1 MINKTEPK
9 ADPMKSNYIKS
20 INATLWQPHDIL
32 RIETLMMTPDWFIE
46 SVKDG
51 WVNSSIHGDVA
62 VIFHIYPE
70 LTRFYQDSIAELI
83 NIVWDSGLR
92 PACFRPFCCCEYKTP
107 GLPGYEPNMSK
118 ISASSLLNMDT
129 YTSGPIEIEVFE
141 DYWQQDYIDN
151 IRELAKHFGASFDE
165 VFLENGYERRRK
177 CETSGCPILFKGDRY
192 KVTFNLEARKTEVEL
207 IPDGVTWP

>member
-1 MINKTEPK
+1 
-9 ADPMKSNYIKS
+9 MKSNHVKS
-20 INATLWQPHDIL
+20 INATSWQPHDIL
-32 RIETLMMTPDWFIE
+32 RVETLMMTPDWFIE

-51 WVNSSIHGDVA
+51 WVSSSIHGDVA
-62 VIFHIYPE
+62 ASFHIYPE
-70 LTRFYQDSIAELI
+70 LSRFYQDNIAELI

-107 GLPGYEPNMSK
+107 GFPGYESNVSE
-118 ISASSLLNMDT
+118 ISASSLVDMDT

-151 IRELAKHFGASFDE
+151 IRELAKHLGASFDE
-165 VFLENGYERRRK
+165 VFLENGYEQRRK
-177 CETSGCPILFKGDRY
+177 CDTTGCPILFKGDRY
-192 KVTFNLEARKTEVEL
+192 KVAFNSEARKTEVEL